1 MKAENAEQ
9 RKAVAEKR
17 VRFLP
22 SLLRR
27 CALYYIA
34 AMISL
39 VAVAFMF
46 FGEPLRL
53 TVEEVP
59 VGLRGWAQ
67 GCAEAR
73 VVLLADLH
81 AATHDGARLDR
92 IVEHTLAQK
101 PEAVLLLGDYFSA
114 LKPGKAM
121 PAEQV
126 AEHLAPLAKHCS
138 VYYVCGNHDMGKNG
152 NLLRRAFKEK
162 GFINLENAQHVLTF
176 ANGQKLMVRGS
187 CHSPEPLKARA
198 DLSKHYQAR
207 RFSAD
212 KLPADMPL
220 LAVSHNPYHFLHA
233 PIWADLA
240 VGGHTH
246 GGQVCTPGGL
256 PVDMHA
262 PWTRNT
268 ARAGMQCGKSG
279 NYVYI
284 SRGLGLSRLPIR
296 FCCPPEITV
305 LELKAQ

>member
-1 MKAENAEQ
+1 MKTEKTEQ
-9 RKAVAEKR
+9 ANTTTTAGRQWWHR
-17 VRFLP
+17 
-22 SLLRR
+22 LLRC

-34 AMISL
+34 AMVSL

-46 FGEPLRL
+46 FAEPMRL

-59 VGLRGWAQ
+59 VGLRGWEQ

-81 AATHDGARLDR
+81 AATHDGPRVDR
-92 IVEHTLAQK
+92 IVQHTLAQK
-101 PEAVLLLGDYFSA
+101 PEAVVLLGDYFCA

-126 AEHLAPLAKHCS
+126 AAHLAPLAKHCP

-152 NLLRRAFKEK
+152 TLLRRAFKAR
-162 GFINLENAQHVLTF
+162 GVVSLENAEHVLTF
-176 ANGQKLMVRGS
+176 ANGQRLMLRGA
-187 CHSPEPLKARA
+187 CHSAEPRQADA

-246 GGQVCTPGGL
+246 GGQVCTPGGV
-256 PVDMHA
+256 PVSMHA
-262 PWTRNT
+262 PWTRRT

-284 SRGLGLSRLPIR
+284 SRGLGLSRLPVR

-305 LELKAQ
+305 LELNAQ